1 VEMLGVKRRR
11 RGPWCRYC
19 GDPVG
24 VQLKGQACK
33 TCCGKCGF
41 AKKSDEYRAFKH
53 GSSSYY
59 VAKDIDITLWSI
71 SRYERAIELADEGAI
86 ELHDWTKHGNSDA
99 IYIHASPDWVQKNIN
114 SPIWDPI
121 SNPSKNAY
129 WNPISSAARR
139 AKNEEAARQYLLE
152 NGATGVLSSDAVD
165 QEALDSITALCVALG
180 NDPDMERLDLDLKD
194 IVLYTGITKQKDV
207 WNECLRWLTMRG
219 LMRSDGSFSGSQNRP
234 TLVWADGRCITM
246 LVP

>member
-1 VEMLGVKRRR
+1 
-11 RGPWCRYC
+11 
-19 GDPVG
+19 
-24 VQLKGQACK
+24 
-33 TCCGKCGF
+33 
-41 AKKSDEYRAFKH
+41 
-53 GSSSYY
+53 
-59 VAKDIDITLWSI
+59 LWSI
-71 SRYERAIELADEGAI
+71 SRYQRVLELADEGEI
-86 ELHDWTKHGNSDA
+86 EVHDWTKHGRSDV
-99 IYIHASPDWVQKNIN
+99 IYIYASPDWVLKNIN
-114 SPIWDPI
+114 NPINSSI
-121 SNPSKNAY
+121 
-129 WNPISSAARR
+129 WNPINNPINGPIWNPIWNPIYSAARR

-152 NGATGVLSSDAVD
+152 NGATGVLSSNAVD